1 MSAPFVAVCPSC
13 SAKLK
18 LKAAPASGKKLKCPK
33 CEKVFAPKVPKADVD
48 EDPWD
53 LPDES
58 SQSSTDEWGDE
69 GGDAGE
75 SSYAPSRSRRVATV
89 SRSSGSGEFPTAI
102 VVSIVG
108 LFALIFLGLI
118 AGPPLMRAIA
128 NAMKPK
134 VDPNYFI
141 SADLGIAFQLEPQ
154 RLLSMPDL
162 PPAWRQG
169 PEFEKTSGDLKAQI
183 GVDIA
188 DIKAVR
194 IAMPI
199 PSGPPQ
205 PGASPSQDLRGQL
218 ILAKP
223 PVFAASQ
230 PFVDI
235 EGIRCYRDP
244 AGKAKVLYC
253 AGKDDTVLFAE
264 EQTMRAC
271 LGAWKR
277 GDNRPPEPVLPST
290 LLSVAMSTQPFS
302 NQISQLQQS
311 PFAAA
316 NPMMP
321 ALQSLQTNVKSI
333 SLGIGPMV
341 INAGQPEEP
350 KIMLQFFSD
359 DDAKASAF
367 AKSLEDALTTMNQQ
381 LGNPLMGAMLGER
394 AEFARTVASTKPLAL
409 GRTVT
414 VAVSLPADFLK
425 QVVQSM
431 PAFPTSGGGALPSFP
446 GSSMPM
452 SPPGGF
458 PQAGAGAFP
467 VSPGMSPGA
476 MPAGAIPIGAMPP
489 GATPAGGAHAGPP
502 TGAIPPGV
510 VPPGAAAAVT
520 PPGTPAGSPATPL
533 TGAAG
538 PPAGTP
544 GPTAITPSAHGAPPR
559 LSGPPTTPTAV
570 PGSPATPPGGSPA
583 SPPKP

>member
-33 CEKVFAPKVPKADVD
+33 CEKVFAPKVPKGDAD

-58 SQSSTDEWGDE
+58 SQSSTDDEWGDD
-69 GGDAGE
+69 GGE
-75 SSYAPSRSRRVATV
+75 SSFAPARSRRVPTV

-102 VVSIVG
+102 VATIVG
-108 LFALIFLGLI
+108 VFALIFLGVI
-118 AGPPLMRAIA
+118 AGPPLMRAISD
-128 NAMKPK
+128 AMKPK

-141 SADLGIAFQLEPQ
+141 AGDLGIAIQLEPQ
-154 RLLSMPDL
+154 RLLAMPDL

-169 PEFEKTSGDLKAQI
+169 PEFEKTSNDLKAQI

-194 IAMPI
+194 FAMPI

-205 PGASPSQDLRGQL
+205 PGTTPAQNMRGQL

-230 PFVDI
+230 PFIDI

-253 AGKDDTVLFAE
+253 AGKADTVLFAE

-277 GDNRPPEPVLPST
+277 GDARPPEPVLPST

-302 NQISQLQQS
+302 GQITQLQQS

-321 ALQSLQTNVKSI
+321 VLQSLQTNVKSV
-333 SLGIGPMV
+333 SLGVGPMAAS
-341 INAGQPEEP
+341 AGQPEEP
-350 KIMLQFFSD
+350 KFMLQFFAD

-367 AKSLEDALTTMNQQ
+367 AKSLEEALATLNQQ
-381 LGNPLMGAMLGER
+381 LGNPLMGAMLGDK
-394 AEFARTVASTKPLAL
+394 ADFARSVASTKPLAS
-409 GRTVT
+409 GRSVAITVN
-414 VAVSLPADFLK
+414 LPADFLK

-431 PAFPTSGGGALPSFP
+431 PAFPTSDSGALSGFP
-446 GSSMPM
+446 GPSLPI

-458 PQAGAGAFP
+458 PQVGAGGTPGA
-467 VSPGMSPGA
+467 PGMSPGV
-476 MPAGAIPIGAMPP
+476 MPP
-489 GATPAGGAHAGPP
+489 GAIPPGAVPAGGAHGAPP
-502 TGAIPPGV
+502 PGIVPPGV
-510 VPPGAAAAVT
+510 IPPGAAPAAG
-520 PPGTPAGSPATPL
+520 PPGMPAVSPAAPPA
-533 TGAAG
+533 GAAG
-538 PPAGTP
+538 TPVSPAGTP
-544 GPTAITPSAHGAPPR
+544 GLPGNSPAAHGAPARPA
-559 LSGPPTTPTAV
+559 PPANTPVVA
-570 PGSPATPPGGSPA
+570 PGSPAAAARGSPA
-583 SPPKP
+583 APPKP